1 MKKLIAIL
9 AVMFSTDAAA
19 FSGTGN
25 DRIDEARE
33 YMRRVT
39 GGADINYELVNYWL
53 GVVSGMSQVY
63 SHEGYKYRVCY
74 PKGSNVGQI
83 AEIAA
88 RYLIDHPEERAKQ
101 LWFLI
106 WQSHSD
112 AFGFADKNCWLNT
125 EE

>member
-53 GVVSGMSQVY
+53 GAVSGLSAVY
-63 SHEGYKYRVCY
+63 SQPSYEYQVCY
-74 PKGSNVGQI
+74 PK
-83 AEIAA
+83 
-88 RYLIDHPEERAKQ
+88 
-101 LWFLI
+101 
-106 WQSHSD
+106 
-112 AFGFADKNCWLNT
+112 
-125 EE
+125 